1 MSNELNA
8 FKILISEYDFA
19 VNVVMTIYKTFI
31 SHDLV
36 NKLLIAKICLA
47 EKTSMQYLLKY
58 MKFMQI
64 KKWDIFIVI
73 QAYLL

>member
-1 MSNELNA
+1 MSNELIA

-19 VNVVMTIYKTFI
+19 VNVVMTIYKTLI

-64 KKWDIFIVI
+64 KR
-73 QAYLL
+73 

>member
-1 MSNELNA
+1 
-8 FKILISEYDFA
+8 
-19 VNVVMTIYKTFI
+19 MTIYKTFI